1 MSELNYDLV
10 ETLSQACEA
19 GPTPAGV
26 SGHDVHFYS
35 SEESLVRSVVTFL
48 SAGVRVGQPV
58 IVIATE
64 PHRKAFAAGLR
75 EKGLDPDETFS
86 GRVVVWLDARDTL
99 NSFMEGKLPSREL
112 FIATV
117 GSVFEKVLVQRQYLV
132 VRAFGEMVD
141 LLFKDGNTDGAL
153 LLEKLWNEL
162 ASRYQY
168 SLLCAYSIENFLHEA
183 GVADF
188 RRVCDQHTNA
198 LPLDT
203 FRKNVA

>member
-1 MSELNYDLV
+1 MSELHSNLV
-10 ETLSQACEA
+10 ETISRACDP
-19 GPTPAGV
+19 GPTPAGLP
-26 SGHDVHFYS
+26 GHDVHFYS

-64 PHRKAFAAGLR
+64 PHRKAFASGLR
-75 EKGLDPDETFS
+75 EKGLDPDEILA
-86 GRVVVWLDARDTL
+86 GRVVVWLDARETL
-99 NSFMEGKLPSREL
+99 SSFMEDRMPSREL
-112 FIATV
+112 FMATV
-117 GSVFEKVLVQRQYLV
+117 GSVFEKVLGNRQYLV

-141 LLFKDGNTDGAL
+141 LLFKDGNIEGAVV
-153 LLEKLWNEL
+153 LEELWNEL
-162 ASRYQY
+162 ASTYRY

-188 RRVCDQHTNA
+188 KRVCDQHTNA

-203 FRKNVA
+203 FKKNVA

>member
-1 MSELNYDLV
+1 VSELHSNLS
-10 ETLSQACEA
+10 ETLSQACDP
-19 GPTPAGV
+19 GPTPAGLA
-26 SGHDVHFYS
+26 GHDVHFYS
-35 SEESLVRSVVTFL
+35 SEESLVRSVVAFL

-58 IVIATE
+58 IVIATQ

-75 EKGLDPDETFS
+75 EKGLDPDEILA
-86 GRVVVWLDARDTL
+86 GRVVVWLDARETL
-99 NSFMEGKLPSREL
+99 SSFMEDRLPNREL
-112 FIATV
+112 FMATV
-117 GSVFEKVLVQRQYLV
+117 GSVFEKVLDQRQYLV

-141 LLFKDGNTDGAL
+141 MLFKDGNIAGAI
-153 LLEKLWNEL
+153 LLEELWNEL
-162 ASRYQY
+162 ASKYQY

-203 FRKNVA
+203 FKKNVA

>member
-1 MSELNYDLV
+1 MSELHSNLA
-10 ETLSQACEA
+10 ETLSRACDA
-19 GPTPAGV
+19 GPTPAGLP
-26 SGHDVHFYS
+26 GHDVHFYS

-75 EKGLDPDETFS
+75 EKGLDPDEILA
-86 GRVVVWLDARDTL
+86 GRVVVWLDARETL
-99 NSFMEGKLPSREL
+99 NSFMEDKRPSREL
-112 FIATV
+112 FMATV
-117 GSVFEKVLVQRQYLV
+117 GSVFEKVLGHRQYLV

-141 LLFKDGNTDGAL
+141 LLFKDGNIDGAVV
-153 LLEKLWNEL
+153 LEELWNEL
-162 ASRYQY
+162 ASTYKY

-183 GVADF
+183 GVGDF
-188 RRVCDQHTNA
+188 KRVCDQHTNA

-203 FRKNVA
+203 FKKNVA

>member
-1 MSELNYDLV
+1 VSELHSNLV
-10 ETLSQACEA
+10 ETISRACDP
-19 GPTPAGV
+19 GPTPAGLP
-26 SGHDVHFYS
+26 GHDVHFYS

-64 PHRKAFAAGLR
+64 PHRKAFASGLR
-75 EKGLDPDETFS
+75 EKGLDPDEILA
-86 GRVVVWLDARDTL
+86 GRVVVWLDARETL
-99 NSFMEGKLPSREL
+99 SSFMEDRMPSREL
-112 FIATV
+112 FMATV
-117 GSVFEKVLVQRQYLV
+117 GSVFEKVLGNRQYLV

-141 LLFKDGNTDGAL
+141 LLFKDGNIEGAVV
-153 LLEKLWNEL
+153 LEELWNEL
-162 ASRYQY
+162 ASTYRY

-188 RRVCDQHTNA
+188 KRVCDQHTNA

-203 FRKNVA
+203 FKKNVA

>member
-1 MSELNYDLV
+1 MSELQSNLA
-10 ETLSQACEA
+10 ETLSRACDA
-19 GPTPAGV
+19 GPTPAGLT
-26 SGHDVHFYS
+26 GHDVHFYS
-35 SEESLVRSVVTFL
+35 SEESLVRSVVAFL

-64 PHRKAFAAGLR
+64 AHRKAFAAGLR
-75 EKGLDPDETFS
+75 QKGLDPDEILA
-86 GRVVVWLDARDTL
+86 GRVVVWLDARETL
-99 NSFMEGKLPSREL
+99 CSFMEDKMPSRDL
-112 FIATV
+112 FFATV
-117 GSVFEKVLVQRQYLV
+117 GSVFEKILGQRQYLV

-141 LLFKDGNTDGAL
+141 LLFKDGNIEGAVV
-153 LLEKLWNEL
+153 LEELWNEL
-162 ASRYQY
+162 ASKYKY
-168 SLLCAYSIENFLHEA
+168 SLLCAYSIESFLHES

>member
-1 MSELNYDLV
+1 VGELHSNLV
-10 ETLSQACEA
+10 ETLSQSCDP
-19 GPTPAGV
+19 GPTPAGLP
-26 SGHDVHFYS
+26 GHDVHFYS

-48 SAGVRVGQPV
+48 SAGLRVGQPV

-75 EKGLDPDETFS
+75 DKGLDPDEILA
-86 GRVVVWLDARDTL
+86 GRVVVWLDARETL
-99 NSFMEGKLPSREL
+99 NSFMEDRVPSREL
-112 FIATV
+112 FEATV
-117 GSVFEKVLVQRQYLV
+117 GSVFEKILDHRQYLV

-141 LLFKDGNTDGAL
+141 LLFKDGNIEGAVA
-153 LLEKLWNEL
+153 LEELWNEL
-162 ASRYQY
+162 ASKYKY